1 MFRCAVD
8 IVGPS
13 NLKTLIETVPPYWA
27 PMIAQFHT
35 PGRRPGEGR
44 RLPLVPLPAVAG
56 GQIRIPL
63 LIAQGANDPRVKQ
76 AESEQIVAALREAGI
91 DHEYMLFPDEGHGFA
106 KPENRLRF
114 YAAAENGSWPATS
127 AAGPRS
133 SQGEG
138 VVTAWG
144 NQDEEWQGMVE
155 LKTDAALDAM
165 REAGR
170 VVAHALAAAREA
182 AAVGTRLTELDEV
195 AHDVLRQAGARSP
208 FLHYH
213 PSFAPT
219 PFPAVIC
226 ASVNDV
232 IVHGIPDKYRL
243 RDGDLVSIDFGAE
256 LDGWTG
262 DAAVSFTVGR
272 ADAADLLLIET
283 AEKALAAGV
292 AAAVAGARIGD
303 ISAAIGAVGHAAG
316 YGIPAG
322 FGGHGIGRR
331 MHEDPHVPNDGRPGR
346 GMRLRPGL
354 VLAIEPMLMA
364 GGGDD
369 FQVAPDGW
377 ALRTVDGSRA
387 AHAEH
392 TVAITGGGP
401 RILTLP

>member
-1 MFRCAVD
+1 
-8 IVGPS
+8 
-13 NLKTLIETVPPYWA
+13 
-27 PMIAQFHT
+27 
-35 PGRRPGEGR
+35 
-44 RLPLVPLPAVAG
+44 
-56 GQIRIPL
+56 
-63 LIAQGANDPRVKQ
+63 
-76 AESEQIVAALREAGI
+76 
-91 DHEYMLFPDEGHGFA
+91 
-106 KPENRLRF
+106 
-114 YAAAENGSWPATS
+114 
-127 AAGPRS
+127 
-133 SQGEG
+133 
-138 VVTAWG
+138 
-144 NQDEEWQGMVE
+144 MVE
-155 LKTDAALDAM
+155 LKTDDALDAM

-170 VVAHALAAAREA
+170 VVAHALTAVREA
-182 AAVGTRLTELDEV
+182 AAVGVSLAELDEV
-195 AHDVLRQAGARSP
+195 AHGVLRAAGARSP

-213 PSFAPT
+213 PAFAPT

-232 IVHGIPDKYRL
+232 IVHGIPDRYRL

-262 DAAVSFTVGR
+262 DAAVSFTVGA
-272 ADAADLLLIET
+272 ADVADLLLIET

-303 ISAAIGAVGHAAG
+303 ISAAIGAVAHAAG

-322 FGGHGIGRR
+322 FGGHGIGRH

-369 FQVAPDGW
+369 FAVAPDGW